1 MQQGWFE
8 VFSTC
13 TSLTRCLQPVLWILF
28 TICSL
33 TALFLSGDMLIDVLF
48 VHSKDLKRKNPLD
61 VAFIL
66 RLAVTWSLGALFLQL
81 KDSTSYQKELAIWRS
96 HLEGHRT
103 KNLLIFIPFAMST
116 LAYVVGMVK
125 EGFPLAKLEFW
136 DLQLYL
142 FALCLVWTTMP
153 FYVFLHVA
161 AAEVQQVRERL
172 RGIQEGRSA
181 SEVSFLQRDYLAL
194 CESMRQRC
202 QKLDS
207 LSALIVLDVFLSGCI
222 TLSSVVGEDPS
233 AEWAEKLFN
242 SQDLFLNPI
251 PPLLCYALFI
261 SWRCESLASDAQ
273 RLVFSLSV
281 ERRQSFVE
289 QPEHMHDL
297 LRFIQLVRA
306 MPTGWSAYGAR
317 VDFSLS
323 LKAISPLVV
332 AILKR
337 AWSALQSTHERS
349 IPFIG
354 ATLILFV
361 AALACWLMKKELFQ
375 VKPDQDLP
383 HTQPSSTRETAD
395 S

>member
-1 MQQGWFE
+1 M
-8 VFSTC
+8 
-13 TSLTRCLQPVLWILF
+13 
-28 TICSL
+28 
-33 TALFLSGDMLIDVLF
+33 ALLLSGDMLIDSFFL
-48 VHSKDLKRKNPLD
+48 HSKDIEKKNPLV
-61 VAFIL
+61 VAFVL

-81 KDSTSYQKELAIWRS
+81 KDSTSYQQELIMWRS
-96 HLEGHRT
+96 HLEGHRS

-116 LAYVVGMVK
+116 LAYVVGMLK
-125 EGFPLAKLEFW
+125 EGFTLAKLQVSDF
-136 DLQLYL
+136 LIYL
-142 FALCLVWTTMP
+142 FALSLVWTTVP

-161 AAEVQQVRERL
+161 AAEVQQIRQRL

-194 CESMRQRC
+194 CESMRERC

-207 LSALIVLDVFLSGCI
+207 LSSLIVLDVFLSGCI
-222 TLSSVVGEDPS
+222 TLSSVVGEDPN

-261 SWRCESLASDAQ
+261 SWRCESLASDAE

-289 QPEHMHDL
+289 QPEHRHDL

-306 MPTGWSAYGAR
+306 MPTGWSTYGAR
-317 VDFSLS
+317 IDFSLS

-337 AWSALQSTHERS
+337 VWSALQSTHESS

-354 ATLILFV
+354 AAVNLFML
-361 AALACWLMKKELFQ
+361 ALACWLMKKELF
-375 VKPDQDLP
+375 KIKADEHLPD
-383 HTQPSSTRETAD
+383 TEPSLTGASAD